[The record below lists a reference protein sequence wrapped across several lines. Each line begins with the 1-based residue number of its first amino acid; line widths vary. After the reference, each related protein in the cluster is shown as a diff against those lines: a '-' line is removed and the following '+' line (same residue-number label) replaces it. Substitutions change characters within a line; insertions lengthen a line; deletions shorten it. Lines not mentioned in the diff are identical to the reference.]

1 MSNSTV
7 RVRVPATSANLGPGF
22 DALGLALDLHDEV
35 EASLFEPADGTH
47 GTSVRITIEGEGAGE
62 LDDGEDHLIIRTMR
76 VAFDRMGI
84 PQPRGIRL
92 RCVNRIPHARGL
104 GSSSAAI
111 CAGILA
117 ARALAAPPAA
127 RADPR
132 GGRPGTGGGTG
143 DGRAPAGGAA
153 HGGGPGA
160 SPGNGLGG
168 ELGGNSGG
176 GYRGGPAGEASPGA
190 ALLSDDEVF
199 ALATE
204 LEGHP
209 DNVAPCLAGGL
220 TIAWLDH
227 SGRPSMVKLN
237 PHSGIRPVVC
247 IPRERLSTE
256 RARGLLPK
264 DVPHADA
271 AANAGRAALLVAAL
285 TRQPDPRLLLAA
297 TEDRLHQDYRAP
309 AMPRTA
315 NLVKTL
321 RAKGVPAVVSGAGP
335 TVLALTTPDTQ
346 DLIAHEVG
354 NDWLIQPLSVDP
366 AGSFVQFP
374 ETR

>member
-1 MSNSTV
+1 MSSSTV
-7 RVRVPATSANLGPGF
+7 LVRVPATSANLGPGF
-22 DALGLALDLHDEV
+22 DSLGLALALYDEV
-35 EASLFEPADGTH
+35 EVALYEPEGGPQAMST
-47 GTSVRITIEGEGAGE
+47 RIEIEGEGAGE
-62 LDDGEDHLIIRTMR
+62 LDDGDGHLIVRTMR
-76 VAFDRMGI
+76 TTFERMGF

-117 ARALAAPPAA
+117 ARALATPYAA
-127 RADPR
+127 RPGPHDD
-132 GGRPGTGGGTG
+132 GTGPEKPEKPEKSGT
-143 DGRAPAGGAA
+143 
-153 HGGGPGA
+153 
-160 SPGNGLGG
+160 
-168 ELGGNSGG
+168 SGVT
-176 GYRGGPAGEASPGA
+176 P
-190 ALLSDDEVF
+190 LSDDEVF
-199 ALATE
+199 RLANE

-209 DNVAPCLAGGL
+209 DNVAPCLSGGL

-227 SGRPSMVKLN
+227 EGRPSKLKLS
-237 PHSGIRPVVC
+237 PHEGIRPVVC
-247 IPRERLSTE
+247 IPRQRLSTE

-264 DVPHADA
+264 DVRHSDA

-285 TRQPDPRLLLAA
+285 TRRPDSRLLLAA

-309 AMPRTA
+309 AMPQTA
-315 NLVKTL
+315 DLVKRL

-335 TVLALTTPDTQ
+335 TVLAFATADTQ
-346 DLIAHEVG
+346 DLIAPEVG

-366 AGSFVQFP
+366 DGSCVQFP